1 MNIPLFSKSSRLFFI
16 MFLILSISEMGQAQG
31 TTTSEEE
38 MQQIDVVVDSYSF
51 EPQEITV
58 KANIPVQLRLRS
70 VTSIIPHNISM
81 SYPEAG
87 MEIDEDVGSGND
99 KTIEFTPTKTGR
111 YEFYCNK
118 KSIFANHKK
127 KGMTGTLIVVE

>member
-1 MNIPLFSKSSRLFFI
+1 MKIPVCSESSKLFFI
-16 MFLILSISEMGQAQG
+16 IILIFFISEIGLTQG
-31 TTTSEEE
+31 IESPEKEVR
-38 MQQIDVVVDSYSF
+38 QIDVVVDSYSF

-58 KANIPVQLRLRS
+58 KVNTPVQLRLRS
-70 VTSIIPHNISM
+70 VTSVIPHNFSM

-87 MEIDEDVGSGND
+87 LEIDEDVGSGSD
-99 KTIEFTPTKTGR
+99 KIIEFTPTKTGR

-127 KGMTGTLIVVE
+127 KGMVGTLVVE